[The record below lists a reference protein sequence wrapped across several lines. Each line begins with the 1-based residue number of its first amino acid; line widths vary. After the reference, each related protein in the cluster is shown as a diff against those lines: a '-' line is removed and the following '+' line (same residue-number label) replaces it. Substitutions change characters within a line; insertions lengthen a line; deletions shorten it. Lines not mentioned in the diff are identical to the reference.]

1 MSIKEFTEEI
11 KVVLESTIG
20 KEVKINKVMKNNG
33 VILHGINIIEPG
45 INVTPTIYM
54 ESFFNDFEK
63 GVRLEE
69 IAERIWE
76 IYKRDRVTH
85 YFDMNW
91 FKDFEHVRERVAY
104 KLVNAEANRELLEQ
118 IPYEKVLDLA
128 KVYYVSV
135 NTEEFGSGTILIY
148 NTHLELWGITAEQ
161 LRKIAEENTPKL
173 FPTQVNTMFNIMSE
187 MLDIGELDFEENE
200 AFPQMYVMTN
210 SERIFGAA
218 TMCYNGVIR
227 DFADKMDSDIII
239 LPSSLHELIMIP
251 MKEDADMEAFKNM
264 VYEVNRTQVAN
275 EEVLSDSVYI
285 YRRKENHLEIA

>member
-20 KEVKINKVMKNNG
+20 KEVKINEVMKNNG
-33 VILHGINIIEPG
+33 VVLHGLSIIEPG

-54 ESFFNDFEK
+54 ESFFNNFENGGK
-63 GVRLEE
+63 LEE

-76 IYKRDRVTH
+76 IYKRDRITH

-104 KLVNAEANRELLEQ
+104 KLVNAEANKELLEKV
-118 IPYEKVLDLA
+118 PYEKILDLA
-128 KVYYVSV
+128 KVYYVTV
-135 NTEEFGSGTILIY
+135 NTEEFGNGTILIY

-161 LRKIAEENTPKL
+161 LREIAEENTPKL
-173 FPTQVNTMFNIMSE
+173 FPVVVDTMSNILME
-187 MLDIGELDFEENE
+187 MLDMGELNCEESD
-200 AFPQMYVMTN
+200 AFPDMYIMSNATRV
-210 SERIFGAA
+210 FGAA
-218 TMCYNGVIR
+218 ALCYTDAIR
-227 DFADKMDSDIII
+227 DFANKMDSDIII

-275 EEVLSDSVYI
+275 EEVLSDSIYI